1 MKQEHNCVL
10 LFAHPVLKMS
20 FRFLTFSF
28 FENATVYNGKNGAY
42 AVYMMKYRSK
52 VIYYLIGNIC
62 MYIILSNSPWML

>member
-1 MKQEHNCVL
+1 MKQEHILCI
-10 LFAHPVLKMS
+10 
-20 FRFLTFSF
+20 TFCSPSVENVIQNSNF